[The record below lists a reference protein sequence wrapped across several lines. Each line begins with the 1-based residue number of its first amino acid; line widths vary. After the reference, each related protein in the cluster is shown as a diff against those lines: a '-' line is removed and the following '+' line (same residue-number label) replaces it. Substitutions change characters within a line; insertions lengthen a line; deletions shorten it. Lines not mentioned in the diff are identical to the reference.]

1 MESYTYLLLLAI
13 ILLSTKVFGILT
25 EHVHL
30 PQVVGALL
38 AVVVRRGSPEQALLL
53 TIAILAVAL
62 AQCLRAA
69 APVMEELRALFPQAE
84 VLRMDADTVA
94 GNHEKLL
101 ARFEQEKI
109 PILLGTQMVAKG
121 LDFENVTLV
130 GAVSADQLLYT
141 GDIRAPE
148 RAFSLLTQVAGRA
161 GRGEKAGRAVV
172 QTFTPD
178 NDVIRFAA
186 SQDYD
191 SFYRQEVRLRET
203 RGLPPFCDL
212 FMLSASGLEE
222 TAVLQTLVRLREALG
237 NALRQAP
244 YNKIPCRLLGPAP
257 APVAK
262 LNDRYRFRL
271 VLSAQNTR
279 VVRQLM
285 AHLLQQ
291 AQADRKNRGV
301 ALSADLN
308 PLD

>member
-1 MESYTYLLLLAI
+1 MKTPTTLI
-13 ILLSTKVFGILT
+13 IMDGFGV
-25 EHVHL
+25 EG
-30 PQVVGALL
+30 PSAGN
-38 AVVVRRGSPEQALLL
+38 AVVNASTPNLDRIFSQCPGS
-53 TIAILAVAL
+53 
-62 AQCLRAA
+62 
-69 APVMEELRALFPQAE
+69 
-84 VLRMDADTVA
+84 
-94 GNHEKLL
+94 K
-101 ARFEQEKI
+101 
-109 PILLGTQMVAKG
+109 
-121 LDFENVTLV
+121 
-130 GAVSADQLLYT
+130 
-141 GDIRAPE
+141 
-148 RAFSLLTQVAGRA
+148 
-161 GRGEKAGRAVV
+161 
-172 QTFTPD
+172 
-178 NDVIRFAA
+178 
-186 SQDYD
+186 
-191 SFYRQEVRLRET
+191 
-203 RGLPPFCDL
+203 
-212 FMLSASGLEE
+212 LSASGLEE